1 MGSLV
6 LLDLMGGVAL
16 LLWGLHMVHSG
27 ILRAFGPNL
36 RHLLGRALGNR
47 LTAFSAGLGLT
58 ALLQSST
65 ATALITSSF
74 TSEGLVS
81 LVPALAIMLGANV
94 GTTLIVQVLSFNIAA
109 VAPVLFIVGLVAF
122 RSGPRSRIKDVGRVF
137 IGLGLMLLALHI
149 LLNTLAPA
157 ENAPGVRVFMNA
169 ITGDPILCI
178 LFAAVI
184 TWLVHSSVASVL
196 LVMSLAYA
204 HFITPPAAL
213 ALVLGANLGSAI
225 NPLVEGA
232 RRDNPASYR
241 LPLGNLINRVAGILL
256 VAPFLGPIAE
266 LLQSWQ
272 PDLAKA
278 TALFHI
284 AFNVATAVAFI
295 GLLDGLAAILKK
307 LLPERVREADPSGP
321 RYLDESALETPS
333 LALADAA
340 RETLHMGDH
349 VEIML
354 RKVMA
359 AMMTNDRALVDQVTQ
374 MDNSVDSLDEAIK
387 LYVTKLTRGSLDER
401 EGQRAMEIVSFAI
414 NLEHIGDIIDKNL
427 SELATKKIKRRFQ
440 FSAEGAEE
448 LSAFHKRTMDSLRIA
463 FGVFM
468 SGDVNEA
475 RKLLAEK
482 SALRN
487 AELAATE
494 RHLDRLREGRPETI
508 ETTSLHLDVLRD
520 LRRIHSH
527 ICSVAIPCSMP
538 PANSPPIAAPR
549 RFWPHCRR
557 RCTAAD
563 KSTIQ
568 RLRCAAAVLHDQH
581 DVSDVDD
588 RRHRLAEDDHRLT
601 LGDAVDQRHQPA
613 SHREEPERHRHHA
626 LSGALARNPLH
637 QETGGEQQLRDQP
650 EGQPEIE
657 LGDEYVV
664 EIVAKRLAV
673 LNQHQITSVAMGV
686 GFLRRISHHTPARS
700 MIPIHSRSKKP

>member
-27 ILRAFGPNL
+27 ILRAFGPDL
-36 RHLLGRALGNR
+36 RVLLAKALNNR
-47 LTAFSAGLGLT
+47 FSAFAAGIGLT

-74 TSEGLVS
+74 TAEGLVG

-109 VAPVLFIVGLVAF
+109 VAPVLFIFGLVAF
-122 RSGPRSRIKDVGRVF
+122 RGGARSRIKDIGRVL

-149 LLNTLAPA
+149 LIDTLAPA
-157 ENAPGVRVFMNA
+157 EDAPGVRVLLNAATSDPVLCIVIGAA
-169 ITGDPILCI
+169 ITW
-178 LFAAVI
+178 A
-184 TWLVHSSVASVL
+184 VHSSVASVL
-196 LVMSLAYA
+196 LIMSLAYA
-204 HFITPPAAL
+204 HFISPAAAL

-225 NPLVEGA
+225 NPLFEGA

-241 LPLGNLINRVAGILL
+241 LPLGNLVNRLAGVLL
-256 VAPFLGPIAE
+256 VAPFLRPITEA
-266 LLQSWQ
+266 LQAWQ
-272 PDLAKA
+272 PDLAKM
-278 TALFHI
+278 TAEFHI
-284 AFNVATAVAFI
+284 AFNVATAVIFI
-295 GLLDGLAAILKK
+295 GLLDGMARLLKR
-307 LLPERVREADPSGP
+307 LLPDRVLETDPSRP
-321 RYLDESALETPS
+321 RYLDDSALETPS

-340 RETLHMGDH
+340 RETLHMGDQ

-359 AMMTNDRALVDQVTQ
+359 AIMTNDRTLVEQVSR
-374 MDNSVDSLDEAIK
+374 MDNSVDSLNEAIK

-401 EGQRAMEIVSFAI
+401 EGKRAMEIISFAI
-414 NLEHIGDIIDKNL
+414 NLEHMGDIIDKNL

-440 FSAEGAEE
+440 FSPEGAEE
-448 LSAFHKRTMDSLRIA
+448 LSAFHKRTTDSLRIA

-482 SALRN
+482 TSLRN

-527 ICSVAIPCSMP
+527 ICSVAYPVLDAAGEL
-538 PANSPPIAAPR
+538 PARQNAESELIALPASTAHPAPR
-549 RFWPHCRR
+549 
-557 RCTAAD
+557 
-563 KSTIQ
+563 
-568 RLRCAAAVLHDQH
+568 
-581 DVSDVDD
+581 
-588 RRHRLAEDDHRLT
+588 
-601 LGDAVDQRHQPA
+601 
-613 SHREEPERHRHHA
+613 
-626 LSGALARNPLH
+626 
-637 QETGGEQQLRDQP
+637 
-650 EGQPEIE
+650 
-657 LGDEYVV
+657 
-664 EIVAKRLAV
+664 
-673 LNQHQITSVAMGV
+673 
-686 GFLRRISHHTPARS
+686 
-700 MIPIHSRSKKP
+700 

>member
-36 RHLLGRALGNR
+36 RLLLAKALSNR
-47 LTAFSAGLGLT
+47 FAAFGAGLGLT

-94 GTTLIVQVLSFNIAA
+94 GTTLIVQILSFNIAA

-122 RSGPRSRIKDVGRVF
+122 RSGPRSRVKDIGRVF

-169 ITGDPILCI
+169 ITGDPVLCI
-178 LFAAVI
+178 LFAAIV

-204 HFITPPAAL
+204 HFVTPYAAL

-225 NPLVEGA
+225 NPIVEGA

-241 LPLGNLINRVAGILL
+241 LPLGNLVNRLAGILL
-256 VAPFLGPIAE
+256 VAPFLQPIAD
-266 LLQSWQ
+266 LLIAWQ

-284 AFNVATAVAFI
+284 AFNVVTALLFI
-295 GLLDGLAAILKK
+295 GLLDGMARLLKT
-307 LLPERVREADPSGP
+307 LLPERVKEADASGP

-359 AMMTNDRALVDQVTQ
+359 AMMTNDRALVDQVSQ

-482 SALRN
+482 AALRN

-527 ICSVAIPCSMP
+527 ICSVAYPVLDAAGELAAYRNAETDLAAL
-538 PANSPPIAAPR
+538 PAPVP
-549 RFWPHCRR
+549 
-557 RCTAAD
+557 
-563 KSTIQ
+563 
-568 RLRCAAAVLHDQH
+568 
-581 DVSDVDD
+581 
-588 RRHRLAEDDHRLT
+588 
-601 LGDAVDQRHQPA
+601 G
-613 SHREEPERHRHHA
+613 
-626 LSGALARNPLH
+626 
-637 QETGGEQQLRDQP
+637 
-650 EGQPEIE
+650 
-657 LGDEYVV
+657 
-664 EIVAKRLAV
+664 
-673 LNQHQITSVAMGV
+673 
-686 GFLRRISHHTPARS
+686 RS
-700 MIPIHSRSKKP
+700 